1 MGRRSTVRRWSG
13 FSRDVLRSGT
23 VLALVLTAGVA
34 RAQTL
39 PPGAL
44 EQLDHLVGSRVE
56 TFAVLDTQ
64 SGASGGTYTS
74 KLNDTDLAITRV
86 TGRGDVAEKRPLGDS
101 GILWSPVLEGGVGYG
116 TFENNFGTGALVGNQ
131 STVDSLAVFLGGGVR
146 FTVWE
151 HLSLAPTFGV
161 IYAHTENDFDAR
173 NDAGRELLRLAGSDA
188 VNDLVNWSADTF
200 TLVPGIELR
209 YRRLFGT
216 IQLTLTSRFKYFHTE
231 PIERST
237 SALSFESTSQ
247 WWFNEVDVE
256 WRMPLYLWGRQL
268 RTGGYFA
275 RSELFGGLEDS
286 FGTSYFYQSGG
297 RLVMDVQGLLWK
309 LEYVGIGAGYFWSD
323 QFSGWTIG
331 AEISFAFSRY
341 DFAARDFNVVV
352 GHRQPMERIP
362 VPRGDRGLLDGLSAE
377 FISSAAGRPAA
388 GRPRTGPAPRADPP
402 MVRRS
407 ERALPLR
414 RLRALGLGG
423 ARSSPAASSPARA
436 GRA

>member
-1 MGRRSTVRRWSG
+1 MGLPSTVRRWSG
-13 FSRDVLRSGT
+13 FSRDVLGLSGT

-34 RAQTL
+34 RAQIL

-74 KLNDTDLAITRV
+74 KLNDTDFAITRV
-86 TGRGDVAEKRPLGDS
+86 TGRGDVAEKRPLGES

-116 TFENNFGTGALVGNQ
+116 TFENNFNTGPLAGNQ
-131 STVDSLAVFLGGGVR
+131 STIDSLAVFLGGGVR

-161 IYAHTENDFDAR
+161 IYAHTDNDFDAR
-173 NDAGRELLRLAGSDA
+173 NDAGREVLRLAGSDA

-216 IQLTLTSRFKYFHTE
+216 IQLTLKSAFKYFHTE

-275 RSELFGGLEDS
+275 RSDVFGGLEDS

-323 QFSGWTIG
+323 RFSGWTIG
-331 AEISFAFSRY
+331 AEISFAF
-341 DFAARDFNVVV
+341 
-352 GHRQPMERIP
+352 
-362 VPRGDRGLLDGLSAE
+362 
-377 FISSAAGRPAA
+377 
-388 GRPRTGPAPRADPP
+388 
-402 MVRRS
+402 
-407 ERALPLR
+407 
-414 RLRALGLGG
+414 
-423 ARSSPAASSPARA
+423 
-436 GRA
+436 

>member
-1 MGRRSTVRRWSG
+1 MGLPSTMRRWSG
-13 FSRDVLRSGT
+13 FSRDVLGLSGT

-34 RAQTL
+34 RAQIL

-116 TFENNFGTGALVGNQ
+116 TFENNFDTGALAGNQ
-131 STVDSLAVFLGGGVR
+131 STIDSLAVFLGGGVR

-161 IYAHTENDFDAR
+161 IYAHTDNDFDAR
-173 NDAGRELLRLAGSDA
+173 NDAGREVLRLAGSDA

-216 IQLTLTSRFKYFHTE
+216 IQLTLKSIVQVLPHRADRTIHVRPE
-231 PIERST
+231 
-237 SALSFESTSQ
+237 
-247 WWFNEVDVE
+247 
-256 WRMPLYLWGRQL
+256 L
-268 RTGGYFA
+268 REHVPVVVQ
-275 RSELFGGLEDS
+275 R
-286 FGTSYFYQSGG
+286 GG
-297 RLVMDVQGLLWK
+297 RRVADAALP
-309 LEYVGIGAGYFWSD
+309 VGSTAP
-323 QFSGWTIG
+323 
-331 AEISFAFSRY
+331 
-341 DFAARDFNVVV
+341 N
-352 GHRQPMERIP
+352 
-362 VPRGDRGLLDGLSAE
+362 RGLLRPLRTLRRTRGVLRDQLLLPVRRPARD
-377 FISSAAGRPAA
+377 GRPGAA
-388 GRPRTGPAPRADPP
+388 LEAGVGGHRGGILL
-402 MVRRS
+402 VRQV
-407 ERALPLR
+407 
-414 RLRALGLGG
+414 LGLDD
-423 ARSSPAASSPARA
+423 RR
-436 GRA
+436 